1 MTIEMKNVL
10 ELADAALSADYTR
23 VRRAANALARDLDKN
38 GETSI
43 AKELKAL
50 VRKRGCL

>member
-23 VRRAANALARDLDKN
+23 VRRAANALARIS
-38 GETSI
+38 TRM
-43 AKELKAL
+43 
-50 VRKRGCL
+50 VRLPLPRN